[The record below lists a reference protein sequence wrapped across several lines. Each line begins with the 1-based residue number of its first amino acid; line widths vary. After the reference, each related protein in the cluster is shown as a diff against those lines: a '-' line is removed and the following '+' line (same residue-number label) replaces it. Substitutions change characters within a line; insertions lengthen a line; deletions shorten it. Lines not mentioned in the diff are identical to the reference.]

1 MQEEKKSFKE
11 QVLELVQGMKED
23 DFNFEE
29 DAAIFN
35 WTYDETP
42 DLQFQ
47 MVIFAKGNTSVSED
61 DDDPQLEFDF
71 GDDTSEYLH

>member
-23 DFNFEE
+23 EFDFEN

-35 WTYDETP
+35 WEYDELP
-42 DLQFQ
+42 ELQFQ
-47 MVIFAKGNTSVSED
+47 MVIFAKGTVPD
-61 DDDPQLEFDF
+61 DDDDDSQLAFDF
-71 GDDTSEYLH
+71 GESPDYLH